1 MILDLLDIYRANTA
15 GDALVIDN
23 YQLKE
28 GLYIKLY
35 GSHREPEPLKVEKK
49 LSYNGPLW
57 EFFKTADFYSQL
69 VDMNKPVDP
78 KKQIHSNNLYAV
90 AFKAALLTEGA
101 DTRGKFRD
109 SVRRYYETLRSSKK
123 DDQNMLA
130 SYQLPPVDAERTTEN
145 EIYVLSLF
153 DYLQEQIAVQKIK
166 ANVYVKLYFQAE
178 LDEYIRESK
187 RYLIPKIFNN
197 NYYNVTAEEGLYG
210 LSNSNM
216 GMNAKKPFLEH
227 KTTPFKAPFRVSVE
241 TALAARKLFIWLD
254 GQKDEQGKAV
264 TAGYLPIRSGHVY
277 ALEKTNSLCRNAH
290 YLHLEKGT
298 QPVIDDY
305 DFLPGIK
312 TKFDPPLCFNNF
324 LLLDDFEA
332 KHINTRA
339 ELESIVDDLFFNK
352 NLVRNYYEKSPKPND
367 YFSAFQAGLLVR
379 YKDALL
385 NYFRKGSDDGF
396 IHCLERLTR
405 EMLKEML
412 LRERHRML
420 ENTKIARALNLRL
433 SLFQYFNIKERM
445 DMGDR
450 LRGLAEGLRSKLVQD
465 RSDKADGAN
474 IYCENEEE
482 FFYYAGQLV
491 RYQISKSQA
500 YQPNYDIINHV
511 MEAKSV
517 DRLKEEIGKL
527 HIKYSH
533 ALRLNHSRYNK
544 MLAAVMAYQCPNDAI
559 TTGFDLFL
567 AGLAAPNMI
576 YNKSKN
582 ENEGGANNANE
593 E

>member
-1 MILDLLDIYRANTA
+1 MILDLLDVYGENAA
-15 GDALVIDN
+15 GDTLVIDN

-35 GSHREPEPLKVEKK
+35 GSHQEPEPLKVEKK
-49 LSYNGPLW
+49 LTYNGPLW

-69 VDMNKPVDP
+69 VDMNKPIDP

-90 AFKAALLTEGA
+90 TFKAALLTEGA
-101 DTRGKFRD
+101 DARGKFRD
-109 SVRRYYETLRSSKK
+109 SVKRYYEALRLPKK
-123 DDQNMLA
+123 EDTTMLA
-130 SYQLPPVDAERTTEN
+130 SYQFPPVDVEHSREN
-145 EIYVLSLF
+145 EEYVLSLI
-153 DYLQEQIAVQKIK
+153 DYLEEQITVQKIK
-166 ANVYVKLYFQAE
+166 ANIYVKLYFQAE
-178 LDEYIRESK
+178 LDNYIRESK

-197 NYYNVTAEEGLYG
+197 NYYNVTVEEGLYG

-227 KTTPFKAPFRVSVE
+227 KTAPFKAPFRVSVE
-241 TALAARKLFIWLD
+241 TALAARNLFIWLN
-254 GQKDEQGKAV
+254 GQKDEQGKAM
-264 TAGYLPIRSGHVY
+264 TSGYLPVGCDNVY
-277 ALEKTNSLCRNAH
+277 ALERTNSLCRNAH
-290 YLHLEKGT
+290 YLHIEKGT

-305 DFLPGIK
+305 DFLPGLK
-312 TKFDPPLCFNNF
+312 DKFEPLLCFSDF

-332 KHINTRA
+332 KLVHTKA
-339 ELESIVDDLFFNK
+339 DLESIVDDLFFNK

-396 IHCLERLTR
+396 INCLERLTR

-420 ENTKIARALNLRL
+420 EDTKIAKALNLRL
-433 SLFQYFNIKERM
+433 SLFQYFNVKERAN
-445 DMGDR
+445 MGDR
-450 LRGLAEGLRSKLVQD
+450 LRSLAEGLKGKLMQD
-465 RSDKADGAN
+465 RSDNEDGGN
-474 IYCENEEE
+474 IYCESEEE
-482 FFYYAGQLV
+482 FFYYVGQLV

-500 YQPNYDIINHV
+500 YHPNYDIINHV
-511 MEAKSV
+511 MEAKNV
-517 DRLKEEIGKL
+517 DRLKEEIRKL

-544 MLAAVMAYQCPNDAI
+544 ILSAVMAYQCPNDAI
-559 TTGFDLFL
+559 TNSFDLFL
-567 AGLAAPNMI
+567 AGLASPNMI
-576 YNKSKN
+576 YNKSRN
-582 ENEGGANNANE
+582 ENEGGTNNANE